1 MNRALCILC
10 SFILIFTWAENGSK
24 GKNQQSAASLIISE
38 TREKDSNGED
48 ETMNYDKKDNTGKL
62 MQLTT
67 QKGKTI
73 IFQLNDSS
81 AANALYNQLP
91 LTIETENYGGN
102 EKIFYPPEKLDV
114 SNTPMAKGPAGTLS
128 YYEPWG
134 DVAIFYGEC
143 RGSSGLYELGEA
155 VSGTE
160 HISQITGQIELKKLD
175 HTK

>member
-48 ETMNYDKKDNTGKL
+48 ETMNYDKKGNTGKL

-67 QKGKTI
+67 QKGNSI

-81 AANALYNQLP
+81 AANALYDQLP
-91 LTIETENYGGN
+91 LTIETDNYGGM
-102 EKIFYPPEKLDV
+102 KKSFIPQR
-114 SNTPMAKGPAGTLS
+114 SWMS
-128 YYEPWG
+128 
-134 DVAIFYGEC
+134 AILLWQKVLQVHC
-143 RGSSGLYELGEA
+143 PIMSLGVMWQYFMGNAVEA
-155 VSGTE
+155 VVYMSWE
-160 HISQITGQIELKKLD
+160 KRFPELNIFHRLLVKLS
-175 HTK
+175 